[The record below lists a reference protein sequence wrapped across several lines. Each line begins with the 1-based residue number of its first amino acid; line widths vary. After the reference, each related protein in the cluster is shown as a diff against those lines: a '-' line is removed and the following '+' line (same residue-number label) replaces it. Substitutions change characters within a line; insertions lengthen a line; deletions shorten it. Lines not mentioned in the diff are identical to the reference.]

1 MFTHFDQQFFEDL
14 TFVEY
19 FEKYGFD
26 QKIYPT
32 CQKFGK
38 YNLGFIIY
46 ENKKL
51 VKFIDFHMFCGCQL
65 KVLNI
70 MFT

>member
-1 MFTHFDQQFFEDL
+1 MFTFFDQQFFEDL

-19 FEKYGFD
+19 FEKYGF
-26 QKIYPT
+26 QKKYPT
-32 CQKFGK
+32 CQQFGK

-51 VKFIDFHMFCGCQL
+51 VKLIDFHMFVG
-65 KVLNI
+65 VD
-70 MFT
+70 